1 MELISAKEV
10 FKKVDPDAQYLFK
23 SKMGNIYWSE
33 YPPKSGEDGCIHCPD
48 QGKIGLWSS
57 TNNIKEF
64 QVLPPEDCVIENSSV
79 ISKMIG
85 KLCWFWDEHL
95 EDEASQ
101 NYISYENRIIGIL
114 DSYSNNTP
122 HPYCIKGSFEVF
134 SNCEPVQKSELKGML
149 YNGK

>member
-10 FKKVDPDAQYLFK
+10 FKKVDSDARYLFA
-23 SKMGNIYWSE
+23 SKTGCVYWSE
-33 YPPKSGEDGCIHCPD
+33 CEPKKGTSISCPE
-48 QGKIGLWSS
+48 QGKIGLWSY

-64 QVLPPEDCVIENSSV
+64 QGLSPEDCVIENSGV

-85 KLCWFWDEHL
+85 KLCWFWDEYS

-101 NYISYENRIIGIL
+101 DSVSYENRIIGIL
-114 DSYSNNTP
+114 DSYSSNSSY
-122 HPYCIKGSFEVF
+122 PYCIKGSFEVF

-149 YNGK
+149 YDGK